1 MKAKD
6 LGYIAV
12 SAAILV
18 TSAWIAIP
26 IGSIPVTLQTAAL
39 FLIAGVLG
47 WKRATL
53 ATLAYLLLGMVG
65 VPVFAGF
72 MGGVSVLFSP
82 TGGYLLGFFAISLI
96 VGRIAEKSGEKP
108 VLRLSIAMC
117 LGVLLCYA
125 IGTAWFTLIVG
136 ENTGFIAAILLC
148 VLPYLPFE
156 IIKIALSVFLIIKLK
171 KILKTA

>member
-1 MKAKD
+1 MFYLRFLFD
-6 LGYIAV
+6 
-12 SAAILV
+12 
-18 TSAWIAIP
+18 TNC
-26 IGSIPVTLQTAAL
+26 GSIPITLQTAAL

-72 MGGVSVLFSP
+72 MGGISVIFSP
-82 TGGYLLGFFAISLI
+82 TGGYLLGFFAISLT
-96 VGRIAEKSGEKP
+96 VGLIAEKSGEKSFF
-108 VLRLSIAMC
+108 RLIIAMC

-125 IGTAWFTLIVG
+125 IGTAWFMLFIG
-136 ENTGFIAAILLC
+136 ENTGFIGAITLC

-156 IIKIALSVFLIIKLK
+156 IIKIILSLFLIVRLK

>member
-12 SAAILV
+12 SAAILTV
-18 TSAWIAIP
+18 SAWIAVP
-26 IGSIPVTLQTAAL
+26 IGSIPITLQTAAL

-53 ATLAYLLLGMVG
+53 ATLAYLLLGMIG

-72 MGGVSVLFSP
+72 MGGISVIFSP

-96 VGRIAEKSGEKP
+96 VGVIAEKNGEKFFI
-108 VLRLSIAMC
+108 RLIVAMY
-117 LGVLLCYA
+117 LGLLLCYT
-125 IGTAWFTLIVG
+125 IGTAWFMLFIG
-136 ENTGFIAAILLC
+136 ENMGFIAAITLC
-148 VLPYLPFE
+148 VLPYLPFDVVKM
-156 IIKIALSVFLIIKLK
+156 ILSVFLIVRVK
-171 KILKTA
+171 KILKMA